1 MTQRHDL
8 YQATAGNPLSVQLAA
23 SSVFPT
29 SGVYAITDEHLL
41 TATRLIPSVEQ
52 ALSGGA
58 RVLQYRCKSGEFR
71 DRVAQAAALKT
82 LCRRYHA
89 CLIINDDI
97 ELCQAI
103 DADGVHL
110 GQSDTALAE
119 ARYRLGPQAI
129 IGISCHDDPALAA
142 AAQQQGA
149 SYIALGR
156 FFPSLTKPDAP
167 AASLNNLRLIREQT
181 PLPIVAIGGITAD
194 NGGSLIDAGADLL
207 AVINY
212 LFAAPDIKARA
223 RALSNLF

>member
-1 MTQRHDL
+1 
-8 YQATAGNPLSVQLAA
+8 LSVHLAA
-23 SSVFPT
+23 TSVFPA

-41 TATRLIPSVEQ
+41 TDVTLLTCVEQ
-52 ALSGGA
+52 ALSGGV
-58 RVLQYRCKSGEFR
+58 RVLQYRRKNGEFR
-71 DRVAQAAALKT
+71 DRVLQAAALRT

-97 ELCQAI
+97 DLCQAI
-103 DADGVHL
+103 EADGVHL

-129 IGISCHDDPALAA
+129 IGISCHDEPALAA
-142 AAQQQGA
+142 VAEQQGA

-167 AASLNNLRLIREQT
+167 AASIGNLRLIRAQT
-181 PLPIVAIGGITAD
+181 SLPIVAIGGITAD
-194 NGGSLIDAGADLL
+194 NGRSLIDAGADLL

-212 LFAAPDIKARA
+212 LFAAPDIKSRA
-223 RALSNLF
+223 HALSDLF

>member
-1 MTQRHDL
+1 M
-8 YQATAGNPLSVQLAA
+8 SVHLAA
-23 SSVFPT
+23 TSVFPA

-41 TATRLIPSVEQ
+41 TDVTLLTCVEQ
-52 ALSGGA
+52 ALSGGV
-58 RVLQYRCKSGEFR
+58 RVLQYRRKNGEFR
-71 DRVAQAAALKT
+71 DRVLQAAALRT

-97 ELCQAI
+97 DLCQAI
-103 DADGVHL
+103 EADGVHL

-129 IGISCHDDPALAA
+129 IGISCHDEPALAA
-142 AAQQQGA
+142 VAEQQGA

-167 AASLNNLRLIREQT
+167 AASIGNLRLIRAQT
-181 PLPIVAIGGITAD
+181 SLPIVAIGGITAD
-194 NGGSLIDAGADLL
+194 NGRSLIDAGADLL

-212 LFAAPDIKARA
+212 LFAAPDIKSRA
-223 RALSNLF
+223 HALSDLF